1 MRGGD
6 EEGRCPRIWESGH
19 ACPVLSRRRDVKLT
33 SLAVTREAAAKD
45 TGRTHKCSR
54 LSLRCH
60 ELAGS
65 PISGGDLIILVR
77 ADG

>member
-1 MRGGD
+1 MSSHLGVRP
-6 EEGRCPRIWESGH
+6 CVSCFP
-19 ACPVLSRRRDVKLT
+19 RRRDVKLT

-60 ELAGS
+60 KLAGS